1 MSAKLNR
8 VGTIYLPVTNIDRSQ
23 KWYVQHLGAEL
34 KHLDEDKAIIDL
46 AGQSFFLIKSKSDQS
61 ANFIDENGI
70 KRFIL
75 TFEVDGEN
83 ALSELRED
91 FMRRKMP
98 VGEIEDRGH
107 AGKNFIFADPDGN
120 LFDVWSELSPAFKQ
134 STRIE
139 S

>member
-1 MSAKLNR
+1 MKDKLNR
-8 VGTIYLPVTNIDRSQ
+8 VGTIYIPVTDIDRSQ

-34 KHLDEDKAIIDL
+34 KHLDEEKAIIDL
-46 AGQSFFLIKSKSDQS
+46 AGKSFFLIKSKSDQS

-75 TFEVDGEN
+75 TFEVDGES
-83 ALSELRED
+83 AISELRED
-91 FMRRKMP
+91 FVRRKMP